1 MTITK
6 LTGTFSVAGQ
16 IDVADVP
23 AIADAGYRSLICNRP
38 DGEGPGQP
46 LFSSIEAAAK
56 GLGLDVHYLPVV
68 SGRLTADNVRDFDA
82 LMEQLPRPVL
92 AYCRS
97 GARCTQLWDLSAA
110 SQPSRT

>member
-16 IDVADVP
+16 IDAADVP

-46 LFSSIEAAAK
+46 LYSSIEAAAK
-56 GLGLDVHYLPVV
+56 RLGLDVYYLPVV

-82 LMEQLPRPVL
+82 LMAQLPRPVL

-97 GARCTQLWDLSAA
+97 GARCTQLWNLSKT
-110 SQPSRT
+110 SQKG

>member
-1 MTITK
+1 MNLTK

-16 IDVADVP
+16 IDAADLP

-46 LFSSIEAAAK
+46 PYSAIETAAR

-82 LMEQLPRPVL
+82 LMAQMPRPVL

-97 GARCTQLWDLSAA
+97 GARCTQLWELSLT
-110 SQPSRT
+110 SQKG